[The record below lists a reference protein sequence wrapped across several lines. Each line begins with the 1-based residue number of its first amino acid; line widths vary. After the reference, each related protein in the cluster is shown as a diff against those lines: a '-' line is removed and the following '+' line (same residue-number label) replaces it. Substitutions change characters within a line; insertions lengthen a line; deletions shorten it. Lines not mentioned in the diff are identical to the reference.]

1 MSASNTRETGVGMF
15 GYGFMGEAHSN
26 AFRKVRALDERLAR
40 PRRGQCDRAT
50 RGRRLPR
57 IASA

>member
-1 MSASNTRETGVGMF
+1 MSASNTRETGVGML
-15 GYGFMGEAHSN
+15 GYGFMGE
-26 AFRKVRALDERLAR
+26 
-40 PRRGQCDRAT
+40 RAT